1 MNDILSNMNK
11 QHVTILLL
19 LILVLIVIFLIIA
32 FCSYIVVKDLF
43 ECHCPSPCSDAICLA
58 VPSESLLGEAVSDK
72 LDLRYSAI
80 VRQNSDRRRQTVI

>member
-1 MNDILSNMNK
+1 MSDILSNMNK

-43 ECHCPSPCSDAICLA
+43 VKFYYKEEERGSWLA
-58 VPSESLLGEAVSDK
+58 N
-72 LDLRYSAI
+72 YSI
-80 VRQNSDRRRQTVI
+80 LFH

>member
-1 MNDILSNMNK
+1 MNDILSNTNK

-43 ECHCPSPCSDAICLA
+43 E
-58 VPSESLLGEAVSDK
+58 
-72 LDLRYSAI
+72 
-80 VRQNSDRRRQTVI
+80 